1 MNRLKLQL
9 SILLV
14 AVSMVALPVCAEEG
28 AWKQYFDVGTKTL
41 HYKEI
46 EAKLEKAPKALDD
59 AFLESTMYSISSR
72 DAIKKSGK
80 YLRAVLTIFRKGEQ
94 SLPTKEELSDLCG
107 GLAIVWRDELKEAQE
122 QTLNKSKPEKLKAI
136 KNVQI
141 KMQYD
146 HVVLL
151 ELEKKVNG
159 VSDPAYIKLKNA
171 GERLDKSIREHS

>member
-1 MNRLKLQL
+1 LNKLKSQL
-9 SILLV
+9 SLLLV
-14 AVSMVALPVCAEEG
+14 AVSIFALPVAAEDG
-28 AWKQYFDVGTKTL
+28 TWKQYFNLGTKTL

-46 EAKLEKAPKALDD
+46 EARLEKAPKAADD
-59 AFLESTMYSISSR
+59 KFFDTTMYSISSR

-107 GLAIVWRDELKEAQE
+107 GIAIVWRDELKEAQE
-122 QTLNKSKPEKLKAI
+122 QTLSKSKPEKLKAI
-136 KNVQI
+136 RNVQI

-151 ELEKKVNG
+151 DLEKRVNG
-159 VSDPAYIKLKNA
+159 VSDPDYIKMKNA
-171 GERLDKSIREHS
+171 GERLEKSIRDHS